1 MNHSLDHQQTSTASP
16 VNFMMT
22 TWDWLKLGIR
32 LAAFMPAKPSEAR
45 GHSTGMTAWQFLGIA
60 ALVVFISLSLQRL
73 AIVGRADFEAQGA
86 ALQWIPFAI
95 SALLLWLALDK
106 QTPNESQANKVG
118 SALGLLMVGA
128 IVWGMP
134 LSVFSLIYA
143 HLPMGYFKQSIASFW
158 TALYWITLAWGCI
171 ASLRVYHWLGMP
183 VRRAFLLC
191 FASLGMPVI
200 VQSYWYATAW
210 QTAYDD
216 SASSQPRFVLNQE
229 QFEKQAALL
238 TQQTSSLAAQI
249 SGKRDVYAVMYAP
262 YASENVFM
270 NEAKMVQEV
279 LENRFGST
287 ARIITL
293 INHPATTSTHA
304 WATPANLQRSLQ
316 AIGKLADPEEDV
328 VMVYATSHG
337 ASNFKLASSHWPLQI
352 EDLSP
357 AKLAD
362 MLNQASIKNRIL
374 AISACY
380 SGGWIEPLKS
390 DHSLVMTAADANNTS
405 FGCGKLSELTY
416 FGRAVFDENLRN
428 TTRSFEEAFKSAV
441 PVIKQREDQGGKTDG
456 FSNPQIHVGSAIRPI
471 LAELEKQTP

>member
-1 MNHSLDHQQTSTASP
+1 
-16 VNFMMT
+16 MMT
-22 TWDWLKLGIR
+22 TWDWLKLGFR
-32 LAAFMPAKPSEAR
+32 LAAFMPAQPSAAR
-45 GHSTGMTAWQFLGIA
+45 GQPTGITAWQFGGLA
-60 ALVVFISLSLQRL
+60 SLVILISLSLQRL
-73 AIVGRADFEAQGA
+73 AMVGGVDFYPQGA
-86 ALQWIPFAI
+86 ALQWIPFAL
-95 SALLLWLALDK
+95 SALLLWLALDQ
-106 QTPNESQANKVG
+106 QTPIESMANKVG
-118 SALGLLMVGA
+118 TALGLLMVGA
-128 IVWGMP
+128 VVWGLP

-143 HLPMGYFKQSIASFW
+143 HLPSGYFKQSIASFW
-158 TALYWITLAWGCI
+158 TALYWITLAWGSV

-191 FASLGMPVI
+191 FASLGMSVM
-200 VQSYWYATAW
+200 VQNYWYATAW

-216 SASSQPRFVLNQE
+216 SANSQPRFVLNQE
-229 QFEKQAALL
+229 QFETQANLL
-238 TQQTSSLAAQI
+238 AQQTSSLATQI

-270 NEAKMVQEV
+270 NEAKMVQDV
-279 LENRFGST
+279 LEKRFGST

-293 INHPATTSTHA
+293 INNPTTTSTHA
-304 WATPANLQRSLQ
+304 WATPLNLQRSLQ

-328 VMVYATSHG
+328 VLVYATSHG

-362 MLNQASIKNRIL
+362 MLNQARIKNRIV
-374 AISACY
+374 AVSACY

-405 FGCGKLSELTY
+405 YGCGKLSELTY

-428 TTRSFEEAFKSAV
+428 TTRSFEEAFKTAV

-456 FSNPQIHVGSAIRPI
+456 FSNPQIHVGSAIRPV